1 MTRGGAPTG
10 RDRDN
15 GGDNDNGSDDG
26 GDNGSDGSE
35 AKMSFDDNDG
45 STILPGGVAIETLPK
60 VSLHD
65 HLDGALRPETIIEL
79 ALADPELS
87 ATLPSSDPSAL
98 ADWFFMS
105 CNAGSLPDYLKTFDL
120 TVSVMQ
126 TDAQLERVAR
136 EWVLDIAAEGIIYGE
151 TRWAPE
157 QHLRAGLTLDEAVEA
172 VQRGLDAGVAEVRA
186 AGVARSGA
194 PSGGAVDGGEIRV
207 GQVLCA
213 MRHADRSLEIA
224 ELALRHRDAGV
235 VGFDIAGAEHG
246 FSAALHAPAF
256 RLLAENQFPATVHAG
271 EADGLASITSAL
283 VDGYALRLG
292 HGVRLAEDI
301 TTESSSDEAVTVSLG
316 TLAQWVKDR
325 GITLELC
332 PSSNLQTGA
341 IAQWGDTLAEHPFDL
356 FYQLGMAV
364 TVNPD
369 NRLMSGTSV
378 SRELGLLADEFGYR
392 LDDLEQF
399 QVNAAMAAF
408 ISLEDRLELVERIE
422 QGFTNAVRATRR

>member
-1 MTRGGAPTG
+1 MNTSNH
-10 RDRDN
+10 DR
-15 GGDNDNGSDDG
+15 
-26 GDNGSDGSE
+26 
-35 AKMSFDDNDG
+35 
-45 STILPGGVAIETLPK
+45 TIVREGVAIESLPK
-60 VSLHD
+60 VTLHD

-79 ALADPELS
+79 GTAAGVD
-87 ATLPSSDPSAL
+87 LPSTDPTVL
-98 ADWFFMS
+98 AEWVFMQ
-105 CNAGSLPDYLKTFDL
+105 CNTGTLTDYLKPFDL
-120 TVSVMQ
+120 TTAVMQ
-126 TDAQLERVAR
+126 TAEQLERVAH
-136 EWVLDIAAEGIIYGE
+136 EWVLDIADEGVIYGE

-157 QHLRAGLTLDEAVEA
+157 QHLRAGLSLDETVEA

-186 AGVARSGA
+186 AGAS
-194 PSGGAVDGGEIRV
+194 IRV
-207 GQVLCA
+207 GQLLCA

-224 ELALRHRDAGV
+224 QLALRHRDNGV

-271 EADGLASITSAL
+271 EADGLASIESAL

-301 TTESSSDEAVTVSLG
+301 SVESSDDETMTVTLG

-325 GITLELC
+325 GVTLELC

-341 IAQWGDTLAEHPFDL
+341 IAQWGDSLAEHPFDM
-356 FYQLGMAV
+356 FFQLGIAV

-369 NRLMSGTSV
+369 NRLMSSTSV
-378 SRELGLLADEFGYR
+378 SRELGLLVDEFSFGIG
-392 LDDLEQF
+392 DLEQF

-408 ISLEDRLELVERIE
+408 LPLEDRLELVADIER
-422 QGFTNAVRATRR
+422 GFGEAVRAARS

>member
-1 MTRGGAPTG
+1 
-10 RDRDN
+10 
-15 GGDNDNGSDDG
+15 
-26 GDNGSDGSE
+26 
-35 AKMSFDDNDG
+35 MSYDDNDG
-45 STILPGGVAIETLPK
+45 STILPGGVAIEALPK
-60 VSLHD
+60 ITLHD
-65 HLDGALRPETIIEL
+65 HLDGALRPETIIAL
-79 ALADPELS
+79 ALADPALV
-87 ATLPSSDPSAL
+87 ATLPSTDPSAL
-98 ADWFFMS
+98 AEWVFMQ
-105 CNAGSLPDYLKTFDL
+105 CNAGSLTEYLKPFDL
-120 TVSVMQ
+120 TTAVMQ
-126 TDAQLERVAR
+126 TAAQLERVAR

-172 VQRGLDAGVAEVRA
+172 VQRGLDAGVAEARS
-186 AGVARSGA
+186 AGVVA
-194 PSGGAVDGGEIRV
+194 DGGDIRV

-224 ELALRHRDAGV
+224 ELALRHRDRGV

-301 TTESSSDEAVTVSLG
+301 SIESSSDDAVTVSLG
-316 TLAQWVKDR
+316 HLAQWVKDR

-341 IAQWGDTLAEHPFDL
+341 VEQWGDTLAEHPFDL
-356 FYQLGMAV
+356 FSQLGMSV

-369 NRLMSGTSV
+369 NRLMSGTTV
-378 SRELGLLADEFGYR
+378 SRELGLLVDTFSYR
-392 LDDLEQF
+392 LEDLEQF

-408 ISLEDRLELVERIE
+408 LPLEDRLELVERIE
-422 QGFTNAVRATRR
+422 NGFTNAVRSARR

>member
-1 MTRGGAPTG
+1 
-10 RDRDN
+10 
-15 GGDNDNGSDDG
+15 
-26 GDNGSDGSE
+26 
-35 AKMSFDDNDG
+35 MSYDDNDG
-45 STILPGGVAIETLPK
+45 STLLSGGVAVEALPK
-60 VSLHD
+60 ISLHD

-79 ALADPELS
+79 ALADPEL
-87 ATLPSSDPSAL
+87 ALALPSTDPSAL
-98 ADWFFMS
+98 AEWFFMN
-105 CNAGSLPDYLKTFDL
+105 CNAGSLTEYLKTFDL

-136 EWVLDIAAEGIIYGE
+136 EWVLDSAAEGVIYGE

-186 AGVARSGA
+186 TGVRGGAGL
-194 PSGGAVDGGEIRV
+194 GGAVDGGDMRV

-224 ELALRHRDAGV
+224 QLALRHRDKGV

-256 RLLAENQFPATVHAG
+256 RLLAENQFPSTVHAG

-301 TTESSSDEAVTVSLG
+301 SIESSDDDAVTVSLG
-316 TLAQWVKDR
+316 SLAQWVKDR
-325 GITLELC
+325 GIALELC

-341 IAQWGDTLAEHPFDL
+341 VEQWGDTLAEHPFDL
-356 FYQLGMAV
+356 LYQLGMAV

-369 NRLMSGTSV
+369 NRLMSGTTV
-378 SRELGLLADEFGYR
+378 SRELGLLADTFSYR

-399 QVNAAMAAF
+399 QVNAAMASF
-408 ISLEDRLELVERIE
+408 LPLEDRLELVDRIE
-422 QGFTNAVRATRR
+422 NGFTNAVRAARR

>member
-1 MTRGGAPTG
+1 
-10 RDRDN
+10 
-15 GGDNDNGSDDG
+15 
-26 GDNGSDGSE
+26 
-35 AKMSFDDNDG
+35 MSYDDNDG
-45 STILPGGVAIETLPK
+45 KTLLSGGIAVESLPK
-60 VSLHD
+60 ITLHD
-65 HLDGALRPETIIEL
+65 HLDGALRPETIIDL
-79 ALADPELS
+79 ALADPQVAAS
-87 ATLPSSDPSAL
+87 LPSTDPTAL
-98 ADWFFMS
+98 AEWFFMS
-105 CNAGSLPDYLKTFDL
+105 CNAGSLPEYLTTFDL

-126 TDAQLERVAR
+126 TDAQLERVAK
-136 EWVLDIAAEGIIYGE
+136 EWVLDCAAEGVIYGE

-157 QHLRAGLTLDEAVEA
+157 QHLRAGLTLDQAVEA
-172 VQRGLDAGVAEVRA
+172 VQRGLDAGVAEVRS
-186 AGVARSGA
+186 AGARGRAGA
-194 PSGGAVDGGEIRV
+194 GGAGAVGGGDMRV

-224 ELALRHRDAGV
+224 ELALRHRDNGV

-301 TTESSSDEAVTVSLG
+301 SIESSNDDAVTVSLG
-316 TLAQWVKDR
+316 HLAQWVKDR
-325 GITLELC
+325 GIALELC

-341 IAQWGDTLAEHPFDL
+341 VEQWGDTLEEHPFDL
-356 FYQLGMAV
+356 LYQLGMTV

-369 NRLMSGTSV
+369 NRLMSSTTV
-378 SRELGLLADEFGYR
+378 SRELGLLADTFAYG

-408 ISLEDRLELVERIE
+408 LPLEDRLELVERIE
-422 QGFTNAVRATRR
+422 NGFTNAVRAARR

>member
-1 MTRGGAPTG
+1 MNTSNH
-10 RDRDN
+10 DR
-15 GGDNDNGSDDG
+15 
-26 GDNGSDGSE
+26 
-35 AKMSFDDNDG
+35 
-45 STILPGGVAIETLPK
+45 TIVREGVAIESLPK
-60 VSLHD
+60 VTLHD

-79 ALADPELS
+79 GTAAGVD
-87 ATLPSSDPSAL
+87 LPSTDPTVL
-98 ADWFFMS
+98 AEWVFMQ
-105 CNAGSLPDYLKTFDL
+105 CNTGTLTDYLKPFDL
-120 TVSVMQ
+120 TTAVMQ
-126 TDAQLERVAR
+126 TAEQLERVAH
-136 EWVLDIAAEGIIYGE
+136 EWVLDIADEGVIYGE

-157 QHLRAGLTLDEAVEA
+157 QHLRAGLSLDETVEA

-186 AGVARSGA
+186 AGGN
-194 PSGGAVDGGEIRV
+194 IRV
-207 GQVLCA
+207 GQLLCA

-224 ELALRHRDAGV
+224 QLALRHRDNGV

-271 EADGLASITSAL
+271 EADGLASIESAL

-301 TTESSSDEAVTVSLG
+301 SVESSDDETMTVTLG

-325 GITLELC
+325 GVTLELC

-341 IAQWGDTLAEHPFDL
+341 IAQWGDSLAEHPFDM
-356 FYQLGMAV
+356 FFQLGIAV

-369 NRLMSGTSV
+369 NRLMSSTSV
-378 SRELGLLADEFGYR
+378 SRELGLLVDEFAYGIG
-392 LDDLEQF
+392 DLEQF

-408 ISLEDRLELVERIE
+408 LPLEDRLELVADIER
-422 QGFTNAVRATRR
+422 GFGEAVRASRD